1 MTAETAPAETATA
14 PAAPATFNASEYLLQ
29 AASRPGGA
37 GRTALT
43 GPGGDLSYAELA
55 ELAGQVAAGLEAWG
69 MRAEERV
76 VLFMADGPYMAAA
89 ILGAMRLG
97 AVPVP
102 VSTMLTGTEL
112 AALLNDARAR
122 VLLVSDRFAVAAEAA
137 LAHAPGVRRVAVEAG
152 AGEGGAGEGGT
163 GLQAPSGVEVS
174 PFEDLVAAGRERGG
188 ELADPYLTSDDSSA
202 LWLYTSG
209 TTGKPK
215 GAMHRHANIRH
226 VVETYGRQVLGIRP
240 DDRCYSVAKLFFAYG
255 IGNSLFFPLSAGAT
269 SILDPGPPTPA
280 SVAERLAEY
289 RPTLFFAVPTFYAA
303 ILNAGVPVEAFA
315 SVRLAVSA
323 GEPLPAEL
331 CRRFTERYGVE
342 IIDGIG
348 STECLH
354 IFLSNRPGEVRP
366 GTTGTAVPGYEL
378 RIVDA
383 DGNEV
388 APGTPGSL
396 LVKGESIATGYWC
409 RTDTTRK
416 VFQGEWLRTGDTY
429 VRDADGYYT
438 CLGRTGDM
446 LKAGGIWVSPAEV
459 EGRLLEHPAV
469 AMVAVVGLPDA
480 DGLDKPVAA
489 VVLKEGA
496 AAEPAELIDFCRAGL
511 ASFKRPREVLIVDK
525 LPTTPTGKLRRFAVR
540 EMAATLLNAR

>member
-1 MTAETAPAETATA
+1 MTAETATA
-14 PAAPATFNASEYLLQ
+14 PAASDTFNASDYLLQ
-29 AASRPGGA
+29 AAGRADTA

-43 GPGGDLSYAELA
+43 GPGGDLAYAELA
-55 ELAGQVAAGLEAWG
+55 ELAGHVAAGLASRG
-69 MRAEERV
+69 LRGEERV
-76 VLFMADGPYMAAA
+76 VLFMADGPLMAAA

-102 VSTMLTGTEL
+102 VSTMLTGGEL

-122 VLLVSDRFAVAAEAA
+122 VLLVSDAFAVTAEAA
-137 LAHAPGVRRVAVEAG
+137 LALAPGVRHVAVE
-152 AGEGGAGEGGT
+152 GGAA
-163 GLQAPSGVEVS
+163 LQAPPGVRVTT
-174 PFEDLVAAGRERGG
+174 FDALVRDGRERGG
-188 ELADPYLTSDDSSA
+188 EPPEPDATPYATSDDSSA

-226 VVETYGRQVLGIRP
+226 VVETYGRQVLGITP
-240 DDRCYSVAKLFFAYG
+240 EDRCYSVAKLFFAYG
-255 IGNSLFFPLSAGAT
+255 IGNSLFFPLAVGAT
-269 SILDPGPPTPA
+269 AILDPDRPTPA

-289 RPTLFFAVPTFYAA
+289 RPTLFFAVPTFFAA
-303 ILNAGVPVEAFA
+303 ILNADVPVEAFA

-331 CRRFTERYGVE
+331 CRRFTARYGVE

-354 IFLSNRPGEVRP
+354 IFLSNRPGQVRP

-378 RIVDA
+378 RVVDDDGA
-383 DGNEV
+383 DV
-388 APGTPGSL
+388 RPGTPGSL

-429 VRDADGYYT
+429 VVDEDGYYT

-459 EGRLLEHPAV
+459 EARLLEHPAV
-469 AMVAVVGLPDA
+469 AMAAVVGLPDA

-496 AAEPAELIDFCRAGL
+496 VAEPAELIGFCRAGL
-511 ASFKRPREVLIVDK
+511 ASFKRPREVLVVDK

-540 EMAATLLNAR
+540 DLAAALLAAD

>member
-1 MTAETAPAETATA
+1 MTA
-14 PAAPATFNASEYLLQ
+14 
-29 AASRPGGA
+29 
-37 GRTALT
+37 
-43 GPGGDLSYAELA
+43 
-55 ELAGQVAAGLEAWG
+55 
-69 MRAEERV
+69 
-76 VLFMADGPYMAAA
+76 
-89 ILGAMRLG
+89 
-97 AVPVP
+97 
-102 VSTMLTGTEL
+102 
-112 AALLNDARAR
+112 
-122 VLLVSDRFAVAAEAA
+122 
-137 LAHAPGVRRVAVEAG
+137 
-152 AGEGGAGEGGT
+152 
-163 GLQAPSGVEVS
+163 
-174 PFEDLVAAGRERGG
+174 
-188 ELADPYLTSDDSSA
+188 DDSSA

-226 VVETYGRQVLGIRP
+226 VVETYGRQVLGITP
-240 DDRCYSVAKLFFAYG
+240 EDRCYSVAKLFFAYG
-255 IGNSLFFPLSAGAT
+255 IGNSLFFPLAVGAT
-269 SILDPGPPTPA
+269 TILDPAPPSPA

-289 RPTLFFAVPTFYAA
+289 RPTLFFAVPTFYAVL
-303 ILNAGVPVEAFA
+303 LNADVPVEAFA

-331 CRRFTERYGVE
+331 CRRFTARYGVE

-383 DGNEV
+383 DGADVE
-388 APGTPGSL
+388 PGTPGSL

-429 VRDADGYYT
+429 VVDEDGYYT

-469 AMVAVVGLPDA
+469 AMAAVVGLPDA

-496 AAEPAELIDFCRAGL
+496 TAEPAELIGFCRAGL
-511 ASFKRPREVLIVDK
+511 ASFKRPREVLIVDD

-540 EMAATLLNAR
+540 ELAATLLDTP

>member
-1 MTAETAPAETATA
+1 MTAETAAAETAAAPTA
-14 PAAPATFNASEYLLQ
+14 PATPDTFNAAEYLLQ
-29 AASRPGGA
+29 AASDAGTA

-43 GPGGDLSYAELA
+43 GPGGELSYAGLA
-55 ELAGQVAAGLEAWG
+55 ELSGHIAAGLESWG
-69 MRAEERV
+69 TRAEERV
-76 VLFMADGPYMAAA
+76 VLFMADGPSMAAA
-89 ILGAMRLG
+89 ILGAMLLG

-122 VLLVSDRFAVAAEAA
+122 ALLVSDRFAVAAEAA
-137 LAHAPGVRRVAVEAG
+137 LAHAPGVRRVAVE
-152 AGEGGAGEGGT
+152 GGA
-163 GLQAPSGVEVS
+163 GLQAPPGVRVD
-174 PFEDLVAAGRERGG
+174 PFEDLVRAGRERGG
-188 ELADPYLTSDDSSA
+188 RPAEPYLTSDDSSA

-226 VVETYGRQVLGIRP
+226 VVETYGRQVLGITP
-240 DDRCYSVAKLFFAYG
+240 EDRCYSVAKLFFAYG
-255 IGNSLFFPLSAGAT
+255 IGNSLFFPLSAGAAT
-269 SILDPGPPTPA
+269 ILDPGPPSPA

-303 ILNAGVPVEAFA
+303 ILNADVPAEAFA

-331 CRRFTERYGVE
+331 CRRFTAKYGVE

-378 RIVDA
+378 RIVDGDGA
-383 DGNEV
+383 DVE
-388 APGTPGSL
+388 PGTPGSL

-429 VRDADGYYT
+429 VMDEDGYYT

-496 AAEPAELIDFCRAGL
+496 TAEPAELIGFCRAGL

-540 EMAATLLNAR
+540 ELAATLLNAT

>member
-1 MTAETAPAETATA
+1 MTAETATA
-14 PAAPATFNASEYLLQ
+14 PALPGTFNASEYLLG
-29 AASRPGGA
+29 AASRADTG

-43 GPGGDLSYAELA
+43 GPGGDLTYAELD
-55 ELAGQVAAGLEAWG
+55 ELAGHLAAGLEHRG
-69 MRAEERV
+69 LRGEERV
-76 VLFMADGPYMAAA
+76 VLFMADGPNMAAA

-102 VSTMLTGTEL
+102 VSTMLTGAEL

-122 VLLVSDRFAVAAEAA
+122 VLLVSEQFAVAAEAA
-137 LAHAPGVRRVAVEAG
+137 LAHAPGIRHVAVEGDA
-152 AGEGGAGEGGT
+152 AV
-163 GLQAPSGVEVS
+163 QAPPGVRVT
-174 PFEDLVAAGRERGG
+174 PFGDLVQEGREAGG
-188 ELADPYLTSDDSSA
+188 RLTEPYPTSDDSSA

-226 VVETYGRQVLGIRP
+226 VVETYGRQVLGITP
-240 DDRCYSVAKLFFAYG
+240 EDRCYSVAKLFFAYG
-255 IGNSLFFPLSAGAT
+255 IGNSLFFPLAVGAT
-269 SILDPGPPTPA
+269 TILDPDRPTPA

-289 RPTLFFAVPTFYAA
+289 RPTLFFAVPTFFAA
-303 ILNAGVPVEAFA
+303 ILNADVPAEAFA

-331 CRRFTERYGVE
+331 CRRFTAKYGVE

-378 RIVDA
+378 RVVDA
-383 DGNEV
+383 SGADV

-409 RTDTTRK
+409 RTDTTRT

-429 VRDADGYYT
+429 VVDEDGYYT

-446 LKAGGIWVSPAEV
+446 LKAGGIWVSPSEV
-459 EGRLLEHPAV
+459 EARLLEHPAV

-496 AAEPAELIDFCRAGL
+496 SAAPAELIDFCRAGL
-511 ASFKRPREVLIVDK
+511 ASFKRPREVLIVDR

-540 EMAATLLNAR
+540 ELAATLLDAG

>member
-1 MTAETAPAETATA
+1 MTAETATADTATA
-14 PAAPATFNASEYLLQ
+14 PAAPDTFNASDHLLR
-29 AASRPGGA
+29 AARRPDTA
-37 GRTALT
+37 GRTALS
-43 GPGGDLSYAELA
+43 GPGGDLTYAELA
-55 ELAGQVAAGLEAWG
+55 DLAGHIAAGLESWG
-69 MRAEERV
+69 TRAEERV
-76 VLFMADGPYMAAA
+76 VLFMADGPLMAAA

-102 VSTMLTGTEL
+102 VSTMLTGAEL

-122 VLLVSDRFAVAAEAA
+122 VLLVSGRFAVAAEAA
-137 LAHAPGVRRVAVEAG
+137 LAHAPGVRHVAVEGDA
-152 AGEGGAGEGGT
+152 
-163 GLQAPSGVEVS
+163 GLQAPPGVRVS
-174 PFEDLVAAGRERGG
+174 PFDDLVRAGRERGG
-188 ELADPYLTSDDSSA
+188 KPAGPYPTSADSSA

-226 VVETYGRQVLGIRP
+226 VVETYGRQVLGITP
-240 DDRCYSVAKLFFAYG
+240 EDRCYSVAKLFFAYG
-255 IGNSLFFPLSAGAT
+255 IGNSLFFPLSVGAT
-269 SILDPGPPTPA
+269 AILDPDRPTPA
-280 SVAERLAEY
+280 SVAERLVEY
-289 RPTLFFAVPTFYAA
+289 RPTLFFAVPTFFAA
-303 ILNAGVPVEAFA
+303 ILNADVPVEAFA

-331 CRRFTERYGVE
+331 CRRFTARYGVE

-383 DGNEV
+383 DGADVE
-388 APGTPGSL
+388 PGTPGSL

-429 VRDADGYYT
+429 VRDEDGYYT

-446 LKAGGIWVSPAEV
+446 LKAGGIWVSPSEV
-459 EGRLLEHPAV
+459 EARLLEHPAV
-469 AMVAVVGLPDA
+469 AMAAVVGLPDA

-496 AAEPAELIDFCRAGL
+496 AAEPAELIGFCRAGL

-540 EMAATLLNAR
+540 ELAATLLDTP

>member
-1 MTAETAPAETATA
+1 MTAETATA
-14 PAAPATFNASEYLLQ
+14 PASPGTFNASEYLLQ
-29 AASRPGGA
+29 AAVQPETRD
-37 GRTALT
+37 RTALT
-43 GPGGDLSYAELA
+43 GPGGDLGQAELA
-55 ELAGQVAAGLEAWG
+55 ELSGHIAAGLERRG
-69 MRAEERV
+69 LRGEERV
-76 VLFMADGPYMAAA
+76 VLFMADGPFMAAA
-89 ILGAMRLG
+89 ILGAMRFG

-102 VSTMLTGTEL
+102 VSTMLTGAEL

-122 VLLVSDRFAVAAEAA
+122 VLLVSGRFAVAAEAA
-137 LAHAPGVRRVAVEAG
+137 LAHAPGVRHVAVEGDA
-152 AGEGGAGEGGT
+152 A
-163 GLQAPSGVEVS
+163 LQAPPGVRVG
-174 PFEDLVAAGRERGG
+174 PFEDLVQEGRALGG
-188 ELADPYLTSDDSSA
+188 EPAEPYMTSDDSSA

-226 VVETYGRQVLGIRP
+226 VVETYGRQVLGITP
-240 DDRCYSVAKLFFAYG
+240 EDRCYSVAKLFFAYG
-255 IGNSLFFPLSAGAT
+255 IGNSLFFPLAAGAT
-269 SILDPGPPTPA
+269 AILDPDRPTPT
-280 SVAERLAEY
+280 SVSERLAEY

-303 ILNAGVPVEAFA
+303 LLNADVPVEAFA

-331 CRRFTERYGVE
+331 CRRFTARYGVE
-342 IIDGIG
+342 VIDGLG

-378 RIVDA
+378 RVVDA
-383 DGNEV
+383 DGADVE
-388 APGTPGSL
+388 PGTPGSL

-409 RTDTTRK
+409 RTDATRK

-429 VRDADGYYT
+429 VVDEDGYYT

-469 AMVAVVGLPDA
+469 SMAAVVGLPDA

-496 AAEPAELIDFCRAGL
+496 SAEPPELIDFCRAGL
-511 ASFKRPREVLIVDK
+511 ASFKRPREVLIVDR

-540 EMAATLLNAR
+540 ELAAALLGSG

>member
-1 MTAETAPAETATA
+1 MTAETATA
-14 PAAPATFNASEYLLQ
+14 PVPPDTFNASDYLLR
-29 AASRPGGA
+29 AARRAEAA

-43 GPGGDLSYAELA
+43 GPGGDLTYAELSD
-55 ELAGQVAAGLEAWG
+55 LAGHIAAGLDRWDL
-69 MRAEERV
+69 RAEERV
-76 VLFMADGPYMAAA
+76 VLFMADGPSMAAA

-102 VSTMLTGTEL
+102 VSTMLTGAEL

-122 VLLVSDRFAVAAEAA
+122 VLLVSDRFAVAAESA
-137 LAHAPGVRRVAVEAG
+137 LAHAPGVRRVAVE
-152 AGEGGAGEGGT
+152 GGT
-163 GLQAPSGVEVS
+163 GLRAPDGVRVS
-174 PFEDLVAAGRERGG
+174 PFEDLVAAGRAAGG
-188 ELADPYLTSDDSSA
+188 APAGPCPTSDDSSA

-226 VVETYGRQVLGIRP
+226 VVETYGRQVLGITP
-240 DDRCYSVAKLFFAYG
+240 EDRCYSVAKLFFAYG
-255 IGNSLFFPLSAGAT
+255 IGNSLFFPLAVGAT
-269 SILDPGPPTPA
+269 AILDPDRPTPA

-331 CRRFTERYGVE
+331 CRRFTARYGVE

-378 RIVDA
+378 RVVDGAGA
-383 DGNEV
+383 DV
-388 APGTPGSL
+388 PPGTPGSL

-409 RTDTTRK
+409 RTETTRQ

-429 VRDADGYYT
+429 VVDEDGYYT

-469 AMVAVVGLPDA
+469 AMAAVVGLPDA
-480 DGLDKPVAA
+480 DGLDKPIAC
-489 VVLKEGA
+489 VVLREGA
-496 AAEPAELIDFCRAGL
+496 AAEPAELIEFCRAGL
-511 ASFKRPREVLIVDK
+511 ASFKRPREVLVVDK

-540 EMAATLLNAR
+540 ELAATLLGTP

>member
-1 MTAETAPAETATA
+1 MTAETATA
-14 PAAPATFNASEYLLQ
+14 PAASETFNASDYLLQ
-29 AASRPGGA
+29 AAGRA
-37 GRTALT
+37 GTADRTALT
-43 GPGGDLSYAELA
+43 GPAGDLSYAELA
-55 ELAGQVAAGLEAWG
+55 ELAGHIAAGLAARG
-69 MRAEERV
+69 LRGEERV
-76 VLFMADGPYMAAA
+76 VLFMADGPLMAAA

-102 VSTMLTGTEL
+102 VSTMLTGGEL

-137 LAHAPGVRRVAVEAG
+137 LARAPGVRHVAVEDG
-152 AGEGGAGEGGT
+152 GPDGGGVEGGAG
-163 GLQAPSGVEVS
+163 LQAPPGVRVT
-174 PFEDLVAAGRERGG
+174 PFDDLVREGRESGG
-188 ELADPYLTSDDSSA
+188 EPPDPYATSDDSSA

-240 DDRCYSVAKLFFAYG
+240 GDRCYSVAKLFFAYG
-255 IGNSLFFPLSAGAT
+255 IGNSLFFPLAAGAT
-269 SILDPGPPTPA
+269 AILDPDRPTPA

-303 ILNAGVPVEAFA
+303 ILNAEVPVEAFA

-331 CRRFTERYGVE
+331 CRRFTDRYGVE

-354 IFLSNRPGEVRP
+354 IFLSNRPGQVRP

-378 RIVDA
+378 RVVDEDGA
-383 DGNEV
+383 DV
-388 APGTPGSL
+388 RPGTPGSL

-409 RTDTTRK
+409 RTETTRK

-429 VRDADGYYT
+429 VVDEDGYYT

-459 EGRLLEHPAV
+459 EARLLEHPAV
-469 AMVAVVGLPDA
+469 AMAAVVGLPDA

-496 AAEPAELIDFCRAGL
+496 AAEPAELIAFCRAGL

-540 EMAATLLNAR
+540 DLAAGLLAAG

>member
-1 MTAETAPAETATA
+1 MTVETATA
-14 PAAPATFNASEYLLQ
+14 PVQPGTFNASEYLLQ
-29 AASRPGGA
+29 AAVRPDTA

-43 GPGGDLSYAELA
+43 GPGGDVTYAD
-55 ELAGQVAAGLEAWG
+55 LAGLAGRIAAGLEG
-69 MRAEERV
+69 RGVRAEERV
-76 VLFMADGPYMAAA
+76 VLFMADGPLMAAA

-102 VSTMLTGTEL
+102 VSTMLTGVEL

-122 VLLVSDRFAVAAEAA
+122 IVLVSDRFAVAGEAA
-137 LAHAPGVRRVAVEAG
+137 LAHAPGIRQVVVEGDAALRAPEGVRVSRVD
-152 AGEGGAGEGGT
+152 
-163 GLQAPSGVEVS
+163 
-174 PFEDLVAAGRERGG
+174 DLVEDGRARGG
-188 ELADPYLTSDDSSA
+188 ELLDPYLTSDDSSA

-209 TTGKPK
+209 TTGRPK

-226 VVETYGRQVLGIRP
+226 VVETYGRQVLGITP
-240 DDRCYSVAKLFFAYG
+240 EDRCYSVAKLFFAYG
-255 IGNSLFFPLSAGAT
+255 IGNSLFFPLAVGAT
-269 SILDPGPPTPA
+269 TVLDPDRPTPA

-303 ILNAGVPVEAFA
+303 ILNADVPAEAFA

-331 CRRFTERYGVE
+331 CRRFTATYGVE

-354 IFLSNRPGEVRP
+354 IFLSNRPGQVRP

-378 RIVDA
+378 RVVDA
-383 DGNEV
+383 DGADVE
-388 APGTPGSL
+388 PGTPGSL

-409 RTDTTRK
+409 RTGTTRQ

-429 VRDADGYYT
+429 VVDGDGYYT

-446 LKAGGIWVSPAEV
+446 LKSGGIWVSPAEV
-459 EGRLLEHPAV
+459 EARLLEHPAV
-469 AMVAVVGLPDA
+469 SMAAVVGLPDA
-480 DGLDKPVAA
+480 DGLDKPVAC

-496 AAEPAELIDFCRAGL
+496 SAGPGGLIDFCRAGL
-511 ASFKRPREVLIVDK
+511 ASFKRPREVLIMER

-540 EMAATLLNAR
+540 ELAAALLDTP

>member
-1 MTAETAPAETATA
+1 MTAETATA
-14 PAAPATFNASEYLLQ
+14 PALPATFNAADYLLQ
-29 AASRPGGA
+29 AAFQAETG

-55 ELAGQVAAGLEAWG
+55 ELSAHVAAGLEG
-69 MRAEERV
+69 RGLRGEERV
-76 VLFMADGPYMAAA
+76 VLFMADGPSMAAA

-102 VSTMLTGTEL
+102 VSTMLTGAEL

-137 LAHAPGVRRVAVEAG
+137 LAHAPGVRHVVVDGGG
-152 AGEGGAGEGGT
+152 AEGGGV
-163 GLQAPSGVEVS
+163 LQAPPGVRVG
-174 PFEDLVAAGRERGG
+174 PFGGLVQEGRARGG
-188 ELADPYLTSDDSSA
+188 RLDEPYPTSDDSSA

-209 TTGKPK
+209 TTGTPK
-215 GAMHRHANIRH
+215 GAMHRHANVRH
-226 VVETYGRQVLGIRP
+226 VVETYGRQVLGITP
-240 DDRCYSVAKLFFAYG
+240 EDRCYSVAKLFFAYG
-255 IGNSLFFPLSAGAT
+255 IGNSLFFPLAAGAT
-269 SILDPGPPTPA
+269 AILDPDRPTPA

-303 ILNAGVPVEAFA
+303 ILNADVPVEAFA

-331 CRRFTERYGVE
+331 CRRFTAKYGVE

-378 RIVDA
+378 RVVDA
-383 DGNEV
+383 SGADVE
-388 APGTPGSL
+388 PGTPGSL
-396 LVKGESIATGYWC
+396 LVRGESIATGYWC
-409 RTDTTRK
+409 RTGTTRK

-429 VRDADGYYT
+429 VVDEAGYYT

-446 LKAGGIWVSPAEV
+446 LKAGGIWVSPSEV

-469 AMVAVVGLPDA
+469 AMAAVVGLPDA

-496 AAEPAELIDFCRAGL
+496 SAGPAELIDFCRAGL
-511 ASFKRPREVLIVDK
+511 ASFKRPREVLIVDR

-540 EMAATLLNAR
+540 DMAAALLAG

>member
-1 MTAETAPAETATA
+1 MTAETATA
-14 PAAPATFNASEYLLQ
+14 PAASDTFNACDYLLR
-29 AASRPGGA
+29 AAGRTDTA

-43 GPGGDLSYAELA
+43 GPAGDLSYAELA
-55 ELAGQVAAGLEAWG
+55 ELAGHIAAGLAG
-69 MRAEERV
+69 RGLRGEERV
-76 VLFMADGPYMAAA
+76 VLFMADGPLMAAA
-89 ILGAMRLG
+89 VLGAMRLG

-102 VSTMLTGTEL
+102 VSTMLTGGEL

-137 LAHAPGVRRVAVEAG
+137 LARVPGVRHVAVE
-152 AGEGGAGEGGT
+152 GGGP
-163 GLQAPSGVEVS
+163 LQAPPGVRVT
-174 PFEDLVAAGRERGG
+174 PFDDLVRDGRERGDEPSG
-188 ELADPYLTSDDSSA
+188 SYTTSDDSSA

-226 VVETYGRQVLGIRP
+226 VVETYGRQVLGITP
-240 DDRCYSVAKLFFAYG
+240 EDRCYSVAKLFFAYG
-255 IGNSLFFPLSAGAT
+255 IGNSLFFPLAVGAT
-269 SILDPGPPTPA
+269 AVLDPDRPTPA

-303 ILNAGVPVEAFA
+303 ILNADVPVDAFA

-331 CRRFTERYGVE
+331 CRRFTARYGVE

-354 IFLSNRPGEVRP
+354 IFLSNRPGRVRP

-378 RIVDA
+378 RVVDDTGA
-383 DGNEV
+383 DV
-388 APGTPGSL
+388 RPGTPGSL

-429 VRDADGYYT
+429 VVDEDGYYT

-459 EGRLLEHPAV
+459 EARLLEHPAV
-469 AMVAVVGLPDA
+469 AMAAVVGLPDA

-489 VVLKEGA
+489 VVLKGGA
-496 AAEPAELIDFCRAGL
+496 AAEPAELIEFCRAGL
-511 ASFKRPREVLIVDK
+511 ASFKRPREVLVVDK

-540 EMAATLLNAR
+540 DLAATLLAAD

>member
-1 MTAETAPAETATA
+1 MTADAATGQA
-14 PAAPATFNASEYLLQ
+14 RPDTFNASDYLLR
-29 AASRPGGA
+29 AARDPGTA

-43 GPGGDLSYAELA
+43 GPGGDLTYADLDA
-55 ELAGQVAAGLEAWG
+55 LAGNVAAGLEAWG
-69 MRAEERV
+69 LRPEERV
-76 VLFMADGPYMAAA
+76 VLFMADGPAMAGAV
-89 ILGAMRLG
+89 LGAMRLG

-102 VSTMLTGTEL
+102 VSTMLTGPEL

-122 VLLVSDRFAVAAEAA
+122 VLIVSDRFAGPAGEA
-137 LAHAPGVRRVAVEAG
+137 LALAPGVRRVAVEGDA
-152 AGEGGAGEGGT
+152 APRVPEGVR
-163 GLQAPSGVEVS
+163 LD
-174 PFEDLVAAGRERGG
+174 PFADLVAEGAAQGG
-188 ELADPYLTSDDSSA
+188 EIREPYATSDDSSA

-226 VVETYGRQVLGIRP
+226 VVETYGRQVLGITP

-255 IGNSLFFPLSAGAT
+255 IGNSLFFPLAVGAT
-269 SILDPGPPTPA
+269 TILDPDRPTPA
-280 SVAERLAEY
+280 SVAERLREH

-303 ILNAGVPVEAFA
+303 LLNADVPADAFA

-366 GTTGTAVPGYEL
+366 GTTGVAVPGYEL
-378 RIVDA
+378 RVVDSAGA
-383 DGNEV
+383 DV
-388 APGTPGSL
+388 PPGTPGSL

-409 RTDTTRK
+409 RTETTRR

-429 VRDADGYYT
+429 VVDEDGYYT

-459 EGRLLEHPAV
+459 EARLLEHPAV
-469 AMVAVVGLPDA
+469 AMVAVVGLPDG
-480 DGLDKPVAA
+480 DGLDKPIAC
-489 VVLKEGA
+489 VVLADGA
-496 AAEPAELIDFCRAGL
+496 KAEPEELIDFCRAGL
-511 ASFKRPREVLIVDK
+511 AAFKRPREVLIMDV
-525 LPTTPTGKLRRFAVR
+525 LPTTASGKLRRFAVR
-540 EMAATLLNAR
+540 ELAAALLGRD

>member
-1 MTAETAPAETATA
+1 MTAETAAA
-14 PAAPATFNASEYLLQ
+14 PAVPATFNASEYLLR
-29 AASRPGGA
+29 AASEDETA

-43 GPGGDLSYAELA
+43 GPGGDLGYGELA
-55 ELAGQVAAGLEAWG
+55 ELAGHVAAGLEGWG
-69 MRAEERV
+69 LRGEERV
-76 VLFMADGPYMAAA
+76 VLFMADGPFMAAA

-102 VSTMLTGTEL
+102 VSTMLTGAEL

-122 VLLVSDRFAVAAEAA
+122 VLLVSDRFAAAAEAA
-137 LAHAPGVRRVAVEAG
+137 LAHAPGVRQVAVEG
-152 AGEGGAGEGGT
+152 DG
-163 GLQAPSGVEVS
+163 GLQAPPGVRVS
-174 PFEDLVAAGRERGG
+174 PFADLIAAGRARGG
-188 ELADPYLTSDDSSA
+188 EPRDPYLTSDDSSA

-209 TTGKPK
+209 TTGRPK
-215 GAMHRHANIRH
+215 GAMHRHAGIRH
-226 VVETYGRQVLGIRP
+226 VVETYGRQVLGITP
-240 DDRCYSVAKLFFAYG
+240 EDRCYSVAKLFFAYG
-255 IGNSLFFPLSAGAT
+255 IGNSLFFPLAAGAT
-269 SILDPGPPTPA
+269 AILDPDRPTPA
-280 SVAERLAEY
+280 SVAARLIEY

-303 ILNAGVPVEAFA
+303 LLNADVPVEAFA

-331 CRRFTERYGVE
+331 CRRFTARYGVE
-342 IIDGIG
+342 VLDGIG

-354 IFLSNRPGEVRP
+354 IFLSNRPGRVRP

-383 DGNEV
+383 EGAEV
-388 APGTPGSL
+388 APGTPGTL
-396 LVKGESIATGYWC
+396 MVKGESIATGYWC

-429 VRDADGYYT
+429 VVDDDGYYT

-446 LKAGGIWVSPAEV
+446 LKAGGIWVSPSEV

-469 AMVAVVGLPDA
+469 SMAAVVGLPDA
-480 DGLDKPVAA
+480 DGLDRPVAA
-489 VVLKEGA
+489 VVLKEGT
-496 AAEPAELIDFCRAGL
+496 AAEPGELIDFCRAGL
-511 ASFKRPREVLIVDK
+511 ASYKRPREVLIVDG

-540 EMAATLLNAR
+540 ELAATLLNTP

>member
-1 MTAETAPAETATA
+1 MTAGTATA
-14 PAAPATFNASEYLLQ
+14 PVPPDTFNASDYLLR
-29 AASRPGGA
+29 AASGPGG

-43 GPGGDLSYAELA
+43 GPGGDVSYAG
-55 ELAGQVAAGLEAWG
+55 LAGLAGDVAAGLERWG
-69 MRAEERV
+69 LRAEERV
-76 VLFMADGPYMAAA
+76 VLFMADGPPMAAA

-102 VSTMLTGTEL
+102 VSTMLTGPEL
-112 AALLNDARAR
+112 GGLLADARAR
-122 VLLVSDRFAVAAEAA
+122 VLLVGDRFAAAAEAA
-137 LAHAPGVRRVAVEAG
+137 LAHAPGVRRVAVEGDAALRAPAG
-152 AGEGGAGEGGT
+152 
-163 GLQAPSGVEVS
+163 VRVD
-174 PFEDLVAAGRERGG
+174 PFEDLVREGRARGG
-188 ELADPYLTSDDSSA
+188 APAERYATSDDSSA

-209 TTGKPK
+209 TTGRPK

-255 IGNSLFFPLSAGAT
+255 IGNSLFFPLAVGAT
-269 SILDPGPPTPA
+269 AVLDPDRPTPA
-280 SVAERLAEY
+280 SVAGRLAEY

-303 ILNAGVPVEAFA
+303 ILNAEVPVEAFA

-331 CRRFTERYGVE
+331 CRRFTDRYGVE

-354 IFLSNRPGEVRP
+354 IFLSNRPGRVRP

-378 RIVDA
+378 RVVDA
-383 DGNEV
+383 AGADVG
-388 APGTPGSL
+388 PGTPGSL

-409 RTDTTRK
+409 RTETTRQ

-429 VRDADGYYT
+429 VVDEDGFYT

-469 AMVAVVGLPDA
+469 AMAAVVGLPDA
-480 DGLDKPVAA
+480 DGLDKPVAC

-496 AAEPAELIDFCRAGL
+496 TAEPAELIGFCRAGL
-511 ASFKRPREVLIVDK
+511 ASFKRPREVLVVDG

-540 EMAATLLNAR
+540 ELASALLAAP

>member
-1 MTAETAPAETATA
+1 MTADAATGQA
-14 PAAPATFNASEYLLQ
+14 RPDTFNASDYLLR
-29 AASRPGGA
+29 AARDPDTA
-37 GRTALT
+37 ARTALT
-43 GPGGDLSYAELA
+43 GPGGDLSYADLDA
-55 ELAGQVAAGLEAWG
+55 FAGNIAAGLEAWG
-69 MRAEERV
+69 LRAEERV
-76 VLFMADGPYMAAA
+76 VLFMADGPSMAGAV
-89 ILGAMRLG
+89 LGAMRLG

-102 VSTMLTGTEL
+102 VSTMLTGAEL

-122 VLLVSDRFAVAAEAA
+122 VLIVSDRFAGPAEEA
-137 LAHAPGVRRVAVEAG
+137 LALAPGVRRVAVEGDAVPRVPEG
-152 AGEGGAGEGGT
+152 AR
-163 GLQAPSGVEVS
+163 LN
-174 PFEDLVAAGRERGG
+174 PFADLVAEGAARGG
-188 ELADPYLTSDDSSA
+188 EIGEPYATSDDSSA

-226 VVETYGRQVLGIRP
+226 VVETYGRQVLGITP

-255 IGNSLFFPLSAGAT
+255 IGNSMFFPLAVGAT
-269 SILDPGPPTPA
+269 TILDPDRPTPV
-280 SVAERLAEY
+280 SVAERLREY

-303 ILNAGVPVEAFA
+303 LLNADVPAEAFA

-366 GTTGTAVPGYEL
+366 GTTGVAVPGYEL
-378 RIVDA
+378 RVVDSAGA
-383 DGNEV
+383 DV

-409 RTDTTRK
+409 RTETTRQ
-416 VFQGEWLRTGDTY
+416 VFQGAWLRTGDTY
-429 VRDADGYYT
+429 VVDEDGYYT

-446 LKAGGIWVSPAEV
+446 LKASGIWVSPAEV
-459 EGRLLEHPAV
+459 EARLLEHPAV
-469 AMVAVVGLPDA
+469 AMVAVVGLPDG
-480 DGLDKPVAA
+480 DGLDKPIAC
-489 VVLKEGA
+489 VVLADGVK
-496 AAEPAELIDFCRAGL
+496 AEPEELIDFCRAGL
-511 ASFKRPREVLIVDK
+511 AAFKRPREVLIMDV
-525 LPTTPTGKLRRFAVR
+525 LPTTASGKLRRFAVR
-540 EMAATLLNAR
+540 DLAAALLGRD

>member
-1 MTAETAPAETATA
+1 MTAEAVTAETATA
-14 PAAPATFNASEYLLQ
+14 PAAPDTFNASDYLLQ
-29 AASRPGGA
+29 PALRAETA
-37 GRTALT
+37 GRTALS
-43 GPGGDLSYAELA
+43 GPGGDLGYAELA
-55 ELAGQVAAGLEAWG
+55 DLAGQVAAGLESWG
-69 MRAEERV
+69 TRAEERV
-76 VLFMADGPYMAAA
+76 VLFMADGPLMAAA

-102 VSTMLTGTEL
+102 VSTMLTGAEL

-122 VLLVSDRFAVAAEAA
+122 VLLVSDRFAAAAEAA
-137 LAHAPGVRRVAVEAG
+137 LAHAPGVRHVAVEGDAG
-152 AGEGGAGEGGT
+152 
-163 GLQAPSGVEVS
+163 LRAPGVRVS
-174 PFEDLVAAGRERGG
+174 PFDDLVQAGRERGG
-188 ELADPYLTSDDSSA
+188 RTAEPYLTSDDSSA

-209 TTGKPK
+209 TTGTPK

-226 VVETYGRQVLGIRP
+226 VVETYGRQVLGITP
-240 DDRCYSVAKLFFAYG
+240 EDRCYSVAKLFFAYG

-269 SILDPGPPTPA
+269 AILDPDRPTPA

-289 RPTLFFAVPTFYAA
+289 RPTLFFAVPTFFAA
-303 ILNAGVPVEAFA
+303 ILNADVPVEAFA

-331 CRRFTERYGVE
+331 CRRFTARYGVE

-383 DGNEV
+383 DGADVE
-388 APGTPGSL
+388 PGTPGSL

-429 VRDADGYYT
+429 VVDEDGYYT

-446 LKAGGIWVSPAEV
+446 LKAGGIWVSPSEV

-469 AMVAVVGLPDA
+469 SMVAVVGLPDA
-480 DGLDKPVAA
+480 DGLDKPIAA

-496 AAEPAELIDFCRAGL
+496 TAEPAELIGFCRAGL

-540 EMAATLLNAR
+540 ELAATLLNAR